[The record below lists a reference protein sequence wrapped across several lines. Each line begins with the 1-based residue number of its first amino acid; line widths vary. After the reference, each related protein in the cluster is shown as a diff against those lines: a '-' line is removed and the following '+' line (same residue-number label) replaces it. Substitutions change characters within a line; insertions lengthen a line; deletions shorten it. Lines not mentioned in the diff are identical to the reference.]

1 MIEICFQDY
10 KAILSKLHQ
19 GEKLVSILTTGK
31 ENYFQVLKLLIA
43 HIPFKDAIHCANE
56 MDTVHKGWIKNL
68 LMPSIYPLFLFLFS
82 YGMIFFFQKMILPA
96 MAHMTSQQS
105 FLFLNILQFVFT
117 LFLFLLLI
125 LVVLLPIAYMQKK
138 TEKLYFMCNRLKWFR
153 KVMSLRFSVLM
164 SALLGYG
171 LSTRECIDLL
181 SDIHHKNMLHP
192 LVKQIQKEL
201 HKGHTLIQSLEYCQ
215 MDQEFIRFVNMGLHT
230 SSIKE
235 LLWLYHQK
243 VQKDLEQ
250 KTKKIS
256 LYIQI
261 ISYISVGIVV
271 MTVYQILLLPM
282 NILNTL

>member
-1 MIEICFQDY
+1 
-10 KAILSKLHQ
+10 
-19 GEKLVSILTTGK
+19 
-31 ENYFQVLKLLIA
+31 
-43 HIPFKDAIHCANE
+43 
-56 MDTVHKGWIKNL
+56 
-68 LMPSIYPLFLFLFS
+68 
-82 YGMIFFFQKMILPA
+82 
-96 MAHMTSQQS
+96 
-105 FLFLNILQFVFT
+105 
-117 LFLFLLLI
+117 
-125 LVVLLPIAYMQKK
+125 
-138 TEKLYFMCNRLKWFR
+138 MCNRLKWFR

-171 LSTRECIDLL
+171 LSTRECIDML
-181 SDIHHKNMLHP
+181 SEIHHKNMLHP

-201 HKGHTLIQSLEYCQ
+201 HQGHTLIQSLEYCQ